1 MEQIMNQTDVK
12 VSFYLKKSE
21 ADARG
26 NCPVMA
32 RLIVGKHSE
41 TAFSVKFRVP
51 QSLWSSGRACGKSVA
66 ARDINNRLDEIR
78 AAALGIYAEQSAIR
92 EDVTAEDVKH
102 QLLGMASEQ
111 ETLLSYFRLFIRNF
125 EKRVGIN
132 RTEKTL
138 RAYRNSYNHLV
149 RFLQMQYKLSDIP
162 FAALDRSFIEK
173 YDLYLRTECCL
184 ASGTIVN
191 LTVQLKTI
199 VGEAIADGIIT
210 VFPFVGY
217 EPVHPKP
224 EQKYLTSEELN
235 RIMTTPLHDQIL
247 YHVRDM
253 FLFSCYTGIPYSDMC
268 LLTNENLSL
277 AEDGT
282 WWIRSSRKKTGV
294 DFEIPLMELPFHII
308 EKYRDMAPEGK
319 LLPMYSNSSL
329 NRYLKRIAEI
339 GLDCLHSLV
348 VVVADGLELV
358 IEICK
363 SDVVVHRNLVD
374 SDDLHFT
381 SENHRL
387 DESCPLFHPGFFKQ
401 QLEISVLFRSQF
413 DTVAE
418 YCRVGLRFSARAS
431 SCSSF
436 TVFFHTH

>member
-1 MEQIMNQTDVK
+1 ML
-12 VSFYLKKSE
+12 S
-21 ADARG
+21 G
-26 NCPVMA
+26 
-32 RLIVGKHSE
+32 
-41 TAFSVKFRVP
+41 FR
-51 QSLWSSGRACGKSVA
+51 
-66 ARDINNRLDEIR
+66 
-78 AAALGIYAEQSAIR
+78 
-92 EDVTAEDVKH
+92 H
-102 QLLGMASEQ
+102 
-111 ETLLSYFRLFIRNF
+111 
-125 EKRVGIN
+125 
-132 RTEKTL
+132 
-138 RAYRNSYNHLV
+138 
-149 RFLQMQYKLSDIP
+149 
-162 FAALDRSFIEK
+162 
-173 YDLYLRTECCL
+173 
-184 ASGTIVN
+184 IVN

-329 NRYLKRIAEI
+329 NLYLKRIAEI
-339 GLDCLHSLV
+339 CGIGRKLVFHAARHTYATEITLSHGVPLETVSKMLGHSRIETTQHYAKVTDNKIDTDTKALDK
-348 VVVADGLELV
+348 
-358 IEICK
+358 II
-363 SDVVVHRNLVD
+363 
-374 SDDLHFT
+374 
-381 SENHRL
+381 
-387 DESCPLFHPGFFKQ
+387 
-401 QLEISVLFRSQF
+401 
-413 DTVAE
+413 AE
-418 YCRVGLRFSARAS
+418 RFS
-431 SCSSF
+431 
-436 TVFFHTH
+436 VVI

>member
-26 NCPVMA
+26 NYPVMA

-173 YDLYLRTECCL
+173 YDLYLRMECCL

-191 LTVQLKTI
+191 LTVFPDKGN
-199 VGEAIADGIIT
+199 VGFFADGDQPAR
-210 VFPFVGY
+210 FLPFLDEGVAVIL
-217 EPVHPKP
+217 PVSVHID
-224 EQKYLTSEELN
+224 ESVSDLRSLF
-235 RIMTTPLHDQIL
+235 RACPLYQ
-247 YHVRDM
+247 
-253 FLFSCYTGIPYSDMC
+253 
-268 LLTNENLSL
+268 
-277 AEDGT
+277 
-282 WWIRSSRKKTGV
+282 
-294 DFEIPLMELPFHII
+294 FHII
-308 EKYRDMAPEGK
+308 VGHIHV
-319 LLPMYSNSSL
+319 LLCQPVFVIVQY
-329 NRYLKRIAEI
+329 IQW
-339 GLDCLHSLV
+339 
-348 VVVADGLELV
+348 LE
-358 IEICK
+358 CF
-363 SDVVVHRNLVD
+363 HR
-374 SDDLHFT
+374 
-381 SENHRL
+381 
-387 DESCPLFHPGFFKQ
+387 
-401 QLEISVLFRSQF
+401 VLL
-413 DTVAE
+413 
-418 YCRVGLRFSARAS
+418 LRFL
-431 SCSSF
+431 
-436 TVFFHTH
+436 